1 MCSASVRAGEV
12 AGSADSAARSINAA
26 FNAEN
31 PRRTH
36 TRSLADATAMTLQMW
51 IVVGVVV
58 ATFLAIISEKIR
70 PELAALSGCC
80 LLLSARV
87 LSADDLFPVFGNE
100 AIITVGAM
108 FVLSAALER
117 TGVIAAASRLLQSLP
132 VRNERFALMLL
143 LPPVVAMSAFV
154 NNTPVVVVFLPIL
167 VTFARQRNL
176 AASKLLIPLSFASI
190 LGGTTTLIGTSTN
203 LVASSAGQRLG
214 LAPIGMFEL
223 SSVGLPLAAAGL
235 ALMIIFAPRL
245 LPRRETVTSLLD
257 SASERH
263 FLTEVFV
270 PTGSALIGRTARAA
284 LAGILRQGRALE
296 LIRHGEVFEGDLG
309 TVTLAAGDRL
319 RVSVDATSVTSLQQN
334 RGLAITTTATDL
346 AVGEAELNHRI
357 ECVVAPRSALVGQTL
372 ATADLRKRLG
382 VIALALHRRG
392 EDLRDHLGDIP
403 LQAGDVLLLEAN
415 DDAVAKLGQGND
427 LLVLAGGWRIPR
439 REKSWIAAATLTSVV
454 VLSALQFLPIA
465 VAALIGVVIVITTR
479 CIDAEEAYRAI
490 DWPCLFLIAGMLSL
504 GVALEKTHTAEV
516 IARTLVNVVAPFGP
530 WVALSLVILAA
541 SLATEFLSNNAVAAL
556 LVPLALEIGNQLQ
569 ANPRTFLIGVTL
581 GASACFATPFGY
593 QTNTLVFSAGGY
605 RFGDFKRIGLPMNLV
620 HWVLASLLVPLFWP
634 L

>member
-1 MCSASVRAGEV
+1 
-12 AGSADSAARSINAA
+12 
-26 FNAEN
+26 
-31 PRRTH
+31 
-36 TRSLADATAMTLQMW
+36 MW
-51 IVVGVVV
+51 IVIGVVV
-58 ATFLAIISEKIR
+58 ATFLAIISERLR
-70 PELAALSGCC
+70 PELAALTGCC
-80 LLLSARV
+80 VLLAARV

-117 TGVIAAASRLLQSLP
+117 TGVIAAASRLLQALP

-190 LGGTTTLIGTSTN
+190 LGGSCTLIGTSTN

-223 SSVGLPLAAAGL
+223 TSVGLPLAAAGL
-235 ALMIIFAPRL
+235 AVLIIFAPRL

-257 SASERH
+257 AASERH
-263 FLTEVFV
+263 FLTEVFI
-270 PTGSALIGRTARAA
+270 PAGSALIGRTASAA
-284 LAGILRQGRALE
+284 LAKLLHRGRPLE
-296 LIRHGEVFEGDLG
+296 LVRHGEAYEGDLG
-309 TVTLAAGDRL
+309 SAVLEAGDRL
-319 RVSVDATSVTSLQQN
+319 RVSVDAASVTALHES
-334 RGLAITTTATDL
+334 RGLEISTAADL
-346 AVGEAELNHRI
+346 AVGETELNHRI
-357 ECVVAPRSALVGQTL
+357 ECVVAPRSALAGQTL
-372 ATADLRKRLG
+372 ATADLRERFG

-392 EDLRDHLGDIP
+392 ENLRTHLGSIP
-403 LQAGDVLLLEAN
+403 LQAGDVLLLEAS
-415 DDAVAKLGQGND
+415 DAAVAKLGQGND
-427 LLVLAGGWRIPR
+427 LLVLAGSQKRPR
-439 REKSWIAAATLTSVV
+439 HDKRWIAAITLVAVV
-454 VLSALQFLPIA
+454 ALSALQILPIA
-465 VAALIGVVIVITTR
+465 VAALIGVVVVITAR
-479 CIDAEEAYRAI
+479 CLDADEAYRAI

-516 IARTLVNVVAPFGP
+516 IARTLVTYVAPFGP
-530 WVALSLVILAA
+530 WVTLSLVILAA

-556 LVPLALEIGNQLQ
+556 LVPLAIEIANQLH

-605 RFGDFKRIGLPMNLV
+605 RFSDFKRIGLPMNAI
-620 HWVLASLLVPLFWP
+620 HWIMASLLVPLFWP